1 MDSVSSLHE
10 DAEDLEK
17 LMASAKIN
25 EWGPVWRILG
35 TPSKPKKSFLINC
48 IPENR
53 RWGILHQAIF
63 WNNHGVVAN
72 LLQFNTCDKT
82 VKAKEGT
89 SEIGQDGKM
98 SPEQVAEAFG
108 HTELKP
114 ILDMYPYQLQDQ
126 LPVTFLPLSDGA
138 DDFALG
144 LLRLTL
150 VCYKTAF
157 RLHAPGSQSFNDL
170 LKDVYTNI
178 DTSDSYWKLVRDKV
192 HESVYVICDQTCQ
205 KIRGCESKEGFYA
218 AIINTY
224 TEEKSYLYDHL
235 NTALRRQRQTDYR
248 PTADDLALGPYVLM
262 YQLLLLFWN
271 KLHKE
276 SCVTYRR
283 MRVSADDL
291 AKYQEG
297 TRFAWM
303 SFVSS
308 SVELEKAVMFP
319 TCGPSGDKVIVFTID
334 NSSASHW
341 KPRNI
346 EKYAQYMERERVYPA
361 GAKFLVTKRT
371 DSIEESR
378 ISLKLL

>member
-1 MDSVSSLHE
+1 MDPVSSIYD
-10 DAEDLEK
+10 DAENIEK
-17 LMASAKIN
+17 LVASAKIN
-25 EWGPVWRILG
+25 EWGPIWRILG
-35 TPSKPKKSFLINC
+35 TPSHPKKSYLINC

-53 RWGILHQAIF
+53 RWSILHQAIF

-89 SEIGQDGKM
+89 SEIGPDGKK
-98 SPEQVAEAFG
+98 SPEEVAEAFG
-108 HTELKP
+108 HNELKP
-114 ILDMYPYQLQDQ
+114 ILDMYPYQLHDQ

-144 LLRLTL
+144 LLRITL
-150 VCYKTAF
+150 ASYKTAF
-157 RLHAPGSQSFNDL
+157 QLHTQEIPSFSDL
-170 LKDVYTNI
+170 LRDVYNKI
-178 DTSDSYWKLVRDKV
+178 DTSNSHWKLVRDKV
-192 HESVYVICDQTCQ
+192 HESVYVICHQTCL
-205 KIRGCESKEGFYA
+205 KIRECESKERFYT

-276 SCVTYRR
+276 RRVTYRR
-283 MRVSADDL
+283 MRVSSDDL
-291 AKYQEG
+291 AKYQVG
-297 TRFAWM
+297 TKFAWM

-308 SVELEKAVMFP
+308 SVELEKAIMFP
-319 TCGPSGDKVIVFTID
+319 TCGPTGDRVIVFTID

-341 KPRNI
+341 QPRNI

-371 DSIEESR
+371 DCVEESR
-378 ISLKLL
+378 IFLKLL